1 MTPLFS
7 IIIPVYNVE
16 QYLRKCLDSVFNQ
29 TCRDWECICV
39 DDGSTDRSGAILDEY
54 AEKLG
59 GKIHI
64 LGTDTSTISHFSFL
78 TSHFK
83 VIHQMNGGVSAARNA
98 ALDIA
103 NGEWVQFLD
112 SDDSLELDFLERLAE
127 AIRINPKVDAI
138 EHTAIWSLRSGTRMY
153 GDFNRLPPAGV
164 LTAQQIL
171 ADPFGRKYTNLARC
185 SCYKIFRREVI
196 ERNHL
201 RFTLGIP
208 VGEDSLFATQFYA
221 YANKVA
227 VCPEIAG
234 YVRIFRDGSALMSI
248 RPEKLIPQIKASE
261 VLYETYRSH
270 SSRGLAVSLSASIVM
285 LSYLGKKYGPET
297 RQVCREAVLAS
308 SYYCGRGLRFVLF
321 HGTWKMRL
329 FSLVMMLSPR
339 LVKRI
344 AMRRLG

>member
-16 QYLRKCLDSVFNQ
+16 PYLRKCLDSVFNQ

-39 DDGSTDRSGAILDEY
+39 DDGSTDGSGKMLDEY
-54 AEKLG
+54 VAKREVKEKG
-59 GKIHI
+59 EGERRII
-64 LGTDTSTISHFSFL
+64 
-78 TSHFK
+78 
-83 VIHQMNGGVSAARNA
+83 VIHQKNGGVSAARNA
-98 ALDIA
+98 ALDLA
-103 NGEWVQFLD
+103 KGEWVQFLD
-112 SDDSLELDFLERLAE
+112 SDDSLELDFLEKLAE
-127 AIRINPKVDAI
+127 AIQTNPKVDAI
-138 EHTAIWSLRSGTRMY
+138 EHTAIYCYDDGRKVY
-153 GDFNRLPPAGV
+153 GNKGRLPPAGV

-201 RFTLGIP
+201 RFTPGIP

-221 YANKVA
+221 FANKVA
-227 VCPEIAG
+227 VCPEVAG
-234 YVRIFRDGSALMSI
+234 YVRIFREGSALMSI

-270 SSRGLAVSLSASIVM
+270 PSRGLAVSLSASIVM

-297 RQVCREAVLAS
+297 RQVCCEAVLAS
-308 SYYCGRGLRFVLF
+308 SYYCGRGLRFVLW

-329 FSLVMMLSPR
+329 FALSMIVSPLSL
-339 LVKRI
+339 KRRI
-344 AMRRLG
+344 LNKL

>member
-16 QYLRKCLDSVFNQ
+16 PYLRKCLDSVLNQ

-39 DDGSTDRSGAILDEY
+39 DDGSTDGSGKILDEY
-54 AEKLG
+54 VAKREVKEKG
-59 GKIHI
+59 EGEQRII
-64 LGTDTSTISHFSFL
+64 
-78 TSHFK
+78 
-83 VIHQMNGGVSAARNA
+83 VIHQKNGGVSASRNA

-112 SDDSLELDFLERLAE
+112 SDDSLELDFLGKLAD
-127 AIRINPKVDAI
+127 AIQTNPKVDAI
-138 EHTAIWSLRSGTRMY
+138 EHTAIWSLRSGKRMY
-153 GDFNRLPPAGV
+153 GDFNRMPPAGV

-201 RFTLGIP
+201 RFTPGIP

-221 YANKVA
+221 FANKVA
-227 VCPEIAG
+227 VCPEVAG
-234 YVRIFRDGSALMSI
+234 YVRIFREGSALMSI
-248 RPEKLIPQIKASE
+248 RPEKLIPQIRASE
-261 VLYETYRSH
+261 VLYETYF
-270 SSRGLAVSLSASIVM
+270 SRPSCGLAMRLSASIVM
-285 LSYLGKKYGPET
+285 LSYLGKSYGAET
-297 RQVCREAVLAS
+297 RQICREAVLAS
-308 SYYCGRGLRFVLF
+308 SYYCGRGLRFVLC

-329 FSLVMMLSPR
+329 FALCMIVSPR
-339 LVKRI
+339 TLKRKI
-344 AMRRLG
+344 LDKL

>member
-1 MTPLFS
+1 MSLFS
-7 IIIPVYNVE
+7 IVIPVYNVE
-16 QYLRKCLDSVFNQ
+16 AYLRKCLDSVLGQ
-29 TCRDWECICV
+29 TCSDWECICV

-98 ALDIA
+98 ALDLA
-103 NGEWVQFLD
+103 KGEWVQFLD
-112 SDDSLELDFLERLAE
+112 SDDSLELDFLEKLAE
-127 AIRINPKVDAI
+127 AIQTNPEVDAI
-138 EHTAIWSLRSGTRMY
+138 EHTAIYCY
-153 GDFNRLPPAGV
+153 GDSRKVYGDKGRLPPAGV

-201 RFTLGIP
+201 RFTPGIP

-221 YANKVA
+221 LANKVA
-227 VCPEIAG
+227 VCPEAAG
-234 YVRIFRDGSALMSI
+234 YVRIFREGSALMSI

-270 SSRGLAVSLSASIVM
+270 PSRGLAVSLSASIVV
-285 LSYLGKKYGPET
+285 LSYLGKEYGVET
-297 RQVCREAVLAS
+297 RQICREAVLAS
-308 SYYCGRGLRFVLF
+308 SFYCGRGLRFVLF
-321 HGTWKMRL
+321 YGTWKMRL
-329 FSLVMMLSPR
+329 FALCMIVSPR
-339 LVKRI
+339 TLKRKI
-344 AMRRLG
+344 LDKL